1 MRPESLRLLLSN
13 SKESPAFRRGE
24 SQTQVSIGRLKHIH
38 EATHSGA
45 MLETKKPAS
54 TSAITHEVDEE
65 SLQANLL
72 TTLDAETEAG
82 EGGEGD
88 V

>member
-1 MRPESLRLLLSN
+1 MLGH
-13 SKESPAFRRGE
+13 SKLQS
-24 SQTQVSIGRLKHIH
+24 TQIELSIGRLKHIH
-38 EATHSGA
+38 EATHPGA
-45 MLETKKPAS
+45 MLETKKPVS

-72 TTLDAETEAG
+72 ATLDAETEAG